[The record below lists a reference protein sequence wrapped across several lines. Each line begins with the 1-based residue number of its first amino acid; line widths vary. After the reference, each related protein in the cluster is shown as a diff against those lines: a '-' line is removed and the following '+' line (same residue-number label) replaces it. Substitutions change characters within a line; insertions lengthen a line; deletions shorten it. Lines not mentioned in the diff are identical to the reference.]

1 MLRSSGYGRS
11 SPGVLSSSR
20 AETQEF
26 HIGSATVAL
35 EMRFGARPHTRLCA
49 LQRAVGGRPKPGA
62 SRGRGAAIVPGTSPR
77 QSELIKCALLLGR
90 NVMGR
95 ATAHPNHQCISR
107 EDITG
112 TEVYGSDGKNIGE
125 IDHLI
130 IDKISGRVGYA
141 VMSFGGFLGLGHSH
155 YPIPWGALSYDK
167 SLGGFRTNITEGQL
181 RDAPEFSD
189 DSWQDR
195 DWEARTHRHYGAPGY
210 WETRTGV

>member
-1 MLRSSGYGRS
+1 MHGD
-11 SPGVLSSSR
+11 
-20 AETQEF
+20 A
-26 HIGSATVAL
+26 AL
-35 EMRFGARPHTRLCA
+35 HMGAREFPEH
-49 LQRAVGGRPKPGA
+49 PPGD
-62 SRGRGAAIVPGTSPR
+62 RIDEYAILS
-77 QSELIKCALLLGR
+77 GR
-90 NVMGR
+90 NVMKR
-95 ATAHPNHQCISR
+95 ATALSNHQCISS
-107 EDITG
+107 EDVQG
-112 TEVYGSDGKNIGE
+112 TEVYGPDGKNIGE

-195 DWEARTHRHYGAPGY
+195 DWETRTHRQYGAPGY